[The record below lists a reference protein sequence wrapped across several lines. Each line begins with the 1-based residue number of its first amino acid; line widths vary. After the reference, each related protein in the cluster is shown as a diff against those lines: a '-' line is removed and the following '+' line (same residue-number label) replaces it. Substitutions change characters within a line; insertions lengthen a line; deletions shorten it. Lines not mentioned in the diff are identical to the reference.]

1 MKRQSNID
9 YKSVLSLFLPKDILT
24 YFDIIDF
31 CDMGSYYLICL
42 EEYNEIPDS
51 LKHLGLVSKGFY
63 PEITINDFPARD
75 RTVYLRIKRRRWEDK
90 TTGKT
95 YSRNWNLIASGTRIT
110 AEFGSFLKEL
120 LRHTRG

>member
-9 YKSVLSLFLPKDILT
+9 YKAVLSLFLPKDILT

-31 CDMGSYYLICL
+31 CDMGSYYMICL
-42 EEYNEIPDS
+42 EEYNQIPDS
-51 LKHLGLVSKGFY
+51 LKHLDLVSKGFY

-95 YSRNWNLIASGTRIT
+95 YSRDWNLIASGTRIT
-110 AEFGSFLKEL
+110 AEFGAFLKEL
-120 LRHTRG
+120 LRQPRG